1 MEARLLLVI
10 AGVLLLL
17 LFSVK
22 AETRVDHSASD
33 EIGEYD
39 DELDGDDLNAALELK
54 ISQNK
59 KKEQQLLEKL
69 QSLEKAKKKKM
80 EKERNQKTQNDP
92 LKDIA
97 KLFEQNDPLE
107 AVLGIIQG
115 NSGKKDEKEDL
126 FLKNIFQPKETSEHG
141 LLKYIE
147 ETLQKIPKPDTIQSF
162 GDNLLQNLSKVPLS
176 VVLAVLTDSSNF
188 KGKSIKEMGYVSD
201 IAAILKGQLEL
212 LRTVLTTVRD
222 TLRTIQNIPIIGEIL
237 VPFGVAELLDIVL
250 VVLHLVIY
258 SLDQVQNIPGLP

>member
-1 MEARLLLVI
+1 MEARLLLVL
-10 AGVLLLL
+10 AVVLALL

-54 ISQNK
+54 ISQFK
-59 KKEQQLLEKL
+59 EKEQQLLEKL
-69 QSLEKAKKKKM
+69 QSLEKAKKKM
-80 EKERNQKTQNDP
+80 EKERNQKTHNDP

-97 KLFEQNDPLE
+97 RFFEQNDPLE
-107 AVLGIIQG
+107 AVLGIVQG
-115 NSGKKDEKEDL
+115 NSKKKNEKDDP

-201 IAAILKGQLEL
+201 IAAILKGPLEL

-222 TLRTIQNIPIIGEIL
+222 TLSTIQSIPIVGGIL
-237 VPFGVAELLDIVL
+237 IPFGIVELLD
-250 VVLHLVIY
+250 VVLLVLQLVIL
-258 SLDQVQNIPGLP
+258 SLDQVPNIPWLP